1 MVTFIVRISG
11 DGVIDEL
18 SKLGRIVFRSD
29 LIDWIGLEA
38 EEANRPK
45 IANMPGVL
53 HVEQERIGT
62 FC

>member
-1 MVTFIVRISG
+1 MVTFIVRTSG

-29 LIDWIGLEA
+29 LIDWIGLET
-38 EEANRPK
+38 EEANRSR

-53 HVEQERIGT
+53 HAERERIGI